1 MTEIKHIL
9 VIPTNR
15 DATAAISS
23 ASLEV
28 QEARSLG
35 YDIPLVVIETDSS
48 DHVKNNAATLRE
60 CRNQDGRLNTI
71 HLTIE
76 RQRRIIHRIFAS
88 ESDHCWRSLFLRG
101 SKDYGTAM
109 NKCFLY
115 SIALGADVVHRRDS
129 DTVTLD
135 HKFRNQ
141 QGRLP
146 IVKELS
152 LLGSGHSDHSSSAHS
167 ADTYIT
173 VVGGNYVGEWNL
185 DVKDLVVAAGDRTIL
200 HRLYE
205 VLGFDPAS
213 IPDMIE
219 EAFPQETVV
228 PDRDVITPVHSVNDG
243 LNPDCGNVAFMEIH
257 KYLRVVPCPNIL
269 ASDYFAFDAATSLG
283 LPSIHHSD
291 AVFHEYDSTRKSLSS
306 QLSYWE
312 GIARFADYFNA
323 YAKIYSGNLSSLLG
337 IKPGTLPADSNSR
350 EKLTSLVREAAA
362 GSVPER
368 INRVESLANDVLVPL
383 GGDFA
388 DIGGVLLRNASR
400 YVDECSV
407 SYNMH
412 ADLIELWPELVERCS
427 AACGVLSARNM

>member
-1 MTEIKHIL
+1 MAGKI
-9 VIPTNR
+9 
-15 DATAAISS
+15 IS
-23 ASLEV
+23 
-28 QEARSLG
+28 
-35 YDIPLVVIETDSS
+35 
-48 DHVKNNAATLRE
+48 
-60 CRNQDGRLNTI
+60 
-71 HLTIE
+71 
-76 RQRRIIHRIFAS
+76 RIFTG
-88 ESDHCWRSLFLRG
+88 ESDHRWRSLFLQG

-152 LLGSGHSDHSSSAHS
+152 LLGSEHFDYSSSAHS
-167 ADTYIT
+167 ADKYIT

-213 IPDMIE
+213 IPYVIE

-228 PDRDVITPVHSVNDG
+228 PDRDVITLVRSVNDG

-257 KYLRVVPCPNIL
+257 KYLPVVPGPNIL

-291 AVFHEYDSTRKSLSS
+291 AVFYEYDSTRKSLSS

-312 GIARFADYFNA
+312 GVARFADYFNA

-337 IKPGTLPADSNSR
+337 IEPGTLPADSNSR
-350 EKLTSLVREAAA
+350 EKLISLVREAAA

-388 DIGGVLLRNASR
+388 DIGGVLVRNASR
-400 YVDECSV
+400 YVDECSA

-427 AACGVLSARNM
+427 AACGVVSA